1 MRGKASKRAGRGQVK
16 PSQPIGDYLDA
27 LVHPSARRDA
37 LTAARHRAF
46 IAPRLIVGLCALA
59 FLPIFLALGGLT
71 TVPELVLVSW
81 AIVPIAAACYL
92 SRTGRYESAHLISAA
107 ALAAVATTVAACS
120 GGIGSVAA
128 VWLVLIPL
136 EAVVSGSRRVVL
148 ISAALA
154 LAVAALLMA
163 IAPVDAVAELSAL
176 AGLAIGSALIYGTAV
191 ALGAERIAR
200 ADAKLRAADE
210 ARARLLTGNMSDVI
224 TRHGADGRVLS
235 ASANAQ
241 EVLGIGAG
249 DLIGLGLVDRIVMS
263 DRAAFRDAVADT
275 AANGIERCVEFRIH
289 RPKLG
294 DDGCLQWIAMDC
306 KPLPET
312 AAAGAV
318 VAVLRDISAC
328 KLQRQELADAR
339 AEAERSDAGKKR
351 FLAVVSHELRT
362 PLNAIIGFSEMLTDA
377 DQVRIDGTRRREYAR
392 LINEA
397 GNHLLGVVNGML
409 DVSRLEAG
417 DFQIEP
423 EAFEPAAVIAA
434 CCDLLSLKAKSSG
447 VALYSRVPS
456 QLPKIVADPRAL
468 KQIMINLLANAL
480 KFTNRG
486 GTVTIDAGIEGQSL
500 VVSVADTGIGIAPE
514 HFGRLGDPFFQVRG
528 SYARGRDGSGL
539 GLSIVKGLA
548 RLHGGDVE
556 VRSRVGEGTRVIV
569 RMPLDCERRHATAPV
584 RKIERPGDVH
594 DPASSPYAAVS
605 PARFKVSLKR
615 SA

>member
-1 MRGKASKRAGRGQVK
+1 MRGKASRRAGRGQVK

-27 LVHPSARRDA
+27 LVHPSARLDA
-37 LTAARHRAF
+37 LAAARHRAF
-46 IAPRLIVGLCALA
+46 IAPRVIVGLCAFA

-81 AIVPIAAACYL
+81 AIIPIATACYL
-92 SRTGRYESAHLISAA
+92 SRTGRYETAHLISAI
-107 ALAAVATTVAACS
+107 ALAAVATTIAACS

-128 VWLVLIPL
+128 IWLVLIPL
-136 EAVVSGSRRVVL
+136 EAAVSGSRRVVL
-148 ISAALA
+148 ISSALA
-154 LAVAALLMA
+154 LAVAAMLMVL
-163 IAPVDAVAELSAL
+163 APVDAIAELSTL
-176 AGLAIGSALIYGTAV
+176 AGLAIGAAPVYGTPV
-191 ALGAERIAR
+191 ALGAERIAG
-200 ADAKLRAADE
+200 ADNKLRAAGE
-210 ARARLLTGNMSDVI
+210 ERARLLTGNMSDVI

-249 DLIGLGLVDRIVMS
+249 DLVGLGLVDRIVMS

-275 AANGIERCVEFRIH
+275 AANGVERSVEFRIH

-294 DDGCLQWIAMDC
+294 DDGSLQWIAMHC
-306 KPLPET
+306 KPLPEA

-318 VAVLRDISAC
+318 VAVLRDASAR
-328 KLQRQELADAR
+328 KSQQQERVAAR
-339 AEAERSDAGKKR
+339 AEAEPNKAGKNR

-362 PLNAIIGFSEMLTDA
+362 PLNAIIGFSEMLTCA
-377 DQVRIDGTRRREYAR
+377 DETRIDDARRREYAR

-397 GNHLLGVVNGML
+397 GGHLLGVVNSIL
-409 DVSRLEAG
+409 DVSRLETG
-417 DFQIEP
+417 DFQIVP
-423 EAFEPAAVIAA
+423 ETFEPAAVIAG
-434 CCDLLSLKAKSSG
+434 CCDLLSLKAKSSS

-456 QLPKIVADPRAL
+456 HLPQIVADPRAL
-468 KQIMINLLANAL
+468 KQIVINLVANAL

-486 GTVTIDAGIEGQSL
+486 GTVTIDAGVEGQSL

-528 SYARGRDGSGL
+528 SYARSHDGSGL

-548 RLHGGDVE
+548 RLHGGEVD
-556 VRSRVGEGTRVIV
+556 VRSRVGEGTRVMV
-569 RMPLDCERRHATAPV
+569 RLPLDCERPHAPAPV
-584 RKIERPGDVH
+584 RKIDRPGDAY
-594 DPASSPYAAVS
+594 DPASPSYAAVP

>member
-27 LVHPSARRDA
+27 LVHPSAQQDA
-37 LTAARHRAF
+37 LVAARHRAF
-46 IAPRLIVGLCALA
+46 IAPRLIVGLSALA
-59 FLPIFLALGGLT
+59 FLPIFLAFGGLT

-81 AIVPIAAACYL
+81 AIVPIATACYL

-120 GGIGSVAA
+120 GGIGSVAV

-136 EAVVSGSRRVVL
+136 EAAVSGSRRVVL

-163 IAPVDAVAELSAL
+163 IVPVDTVTELSAL
-176 AGLAIGSALIYGTAV
+176 AALAIGAALIYGTAV

-200 ADAKLRAADE
+200 ADARLRAADQE
-210 ARARLLTGNMSDVI
+210 RARLLTGNMSDVI

-241 EVLGIGAG
+241 DVLGTGAC
-249 DLIGLGLVDRIVMS
+249 DLIGLGLVDRIAMS
-263 DRAAFRDAVADT
+263 DRAAFRDAIADT
-275 AANGIERCVEFRIH
+275 AANGVERSVEFRIH

-294 DDGCLQWIAMDC
+294 DHESLQWIAMHC
-306 KPLPET
+306 KRLPES

-318 VAVLRDISAC
+318 VAVLRDASARKC
-328 KLQRQELADAR
+328 QQQALVDAR
-339 AEAERSDAGKKR
+339 AEAERSQAGKNR

-377 DQVRIDGTRRREYAR
+377 DEMRIDGARRREYAR

-397 GNHLLGVVNGML
+397 GGHLLGVVNSIL
-409 DVSRLEAG
+409 DVSRLETG
-417 DFQIEP
+417 DFQIVP
-423 EAFEPAAVIAA
+423 ETFEPAAVIAG
-434 CCDLLSLKAKSSG
+434 CCDLLTIKAKSAD
-447 VALYSRVPS
+447 VALHSRLPS
-456 QLPKIVADPRAL
+456 QLPQIVADPRAL
-468 KQIMINLLANAL
+468 KQIVINLVANAL

-486 GTVTIDAGIEGQSL
+486 GTVTIDAGAEGQSL

-528 SYARGRDGSGL
+528 SYARSHDGSGL

-548 RLHGGDVE
+548 RLHGGEVE
-556 VRSRVGEGTRVIV
+556 VRSRVGEGTRVMV
-569 RMPLDCERRHATAPV
+569 RLPLDCEHPNAPVSV
-584 RKIERPGDVH
+584 RKIERPGDAY
-594 DPASSPYAAVS
+594 DPASPSYAAAP

>member
-1 MRGKASKRAGRGQVK
+1 VK

-27 LVHPSARRDA
+27 LVHPSARQDA

-59 FLPIFLALGGLT
+59 LLPIFLALGGLT

-81 AIVPIAAACYL
+81 AIVPIATACYL

-136 EAVVSGSRRVVL
+136 EAAVSGSRRVVL

-154 LAVAALLMA
+154 FAVAVLLMA
-163 IAPVDAVAELSAL
+163 IAPVDAIAELSTL
-176 AGLAIGSALIYGTAV
+176 AALAIGSALIYATAV
-191 ALGAERIAR
+191 ALGAERVAR
-200 ADAKLRAADE
+200 ADARLRAADE
-210 ARARLLTGNMSDVI
+210 ERARLLTGNMSDVI

-249 DLIGLGLVDRIVMS
+249 DLIGLGLVDRIAVS
-263 DRAAFRDAVADT
+263 DRAAFRDAIADA
-275 AANGIERCVEFRIH
+275 AANGVERCAEFRIH

-294 DDGCLQWIAMDC
+294 DDASLQWIAMHA
-306 KPLPET
+306 KPLPES

-318 VAVLRDISAC
+318 VAVLHDVSAQ
-328 KLQRQELADAR
+328 KAQQQALVDAR
-339 AEAERSDAGKKR
+339 AEAERSQAGKNR

-377 DQVRIDGTRRREYAR
+377 DEMRIDGARRREYAR
-392 LINEA
+392 HINEA
-397 GNHLLGVVNGML
+397 GGHLLAVVNSIL
-409 DVSRLEAG
+409 DASRLETG
-417 DFQIEP
+417 DFQIVP
-423 EAFEPAAVIAA
+423 EAFEPVAVIAG

-456 QLPKIVADPRAL
+456 LLPQVVADPRAV
-468 KQIMINLLANAL
+468 KQIVINLVANAL

-486 GTVTIDAGIEGQSL
+486 GTVTIDAGVEGQSL
-500 VVSVADTGIGIAPE
+500 VLSVADTGIGIAPE

-528 SYARGRDGSGL
+528 SHARSHDGSGL

-548 RLHGGDVE
+548 KLHGGEVD
-556 VRSRVGEGTRVIV
+556 VRSRVGEGTRVVV
-569 RMPLDCERRHATAPV
+569 RLPLDCERRTAPAPL
-584 RKIERPGDVH
+584 RKIDRPGDVL
-594 DPASSPYAAVS
+594 DPATPPHAAAP

>member
-1 MRGKASKRAGRGQVK
+1 VK

-27 LVHPSARRDA
+27 LVHPSARQDA
-37 LTAARHRAF
+37 LAAARHRAF
-46 IAPRLIVGLCALA
+46 IAPRLIVGLSALA

-81 AIVPIAAACYL
+81 AIVPIATACYL
-92 SRTGRYESAHLISAA
+92 SRTGRYESAHLISAG
-107 ALAAVATTVAACS
+107 ALAAVATTIAACS
-120 GGIGSVAA
+120 GGIGSVAV

-136 EAVVSGSRRVVL
+136 EAAVSGSRRVVL

-154 LAVAALLMA
+154 LAVAVLLTA
-163 IAPVDAVAELSAL
+163 IVPVAMVTELSAL
-176 AGLAIGSALIYGTAV
+176 AALAIGAALIYGTAV

-200 ADAKLRAADE
+200 ADARLRAADRE
-210 ARARLLTGNMSDVI
+210 RARLLTGNMSDVI

-241 EVLGIGAG
+241 EVLGTGAG
-249 DLIGLGLVDRIVMS
+249 DLIGLGLVDRIVAS
-263 DRAAFRDAVADT
+263 DRAAFRDAIADT
-275 AANGIERCVEFRIH
+275 AANGVERSVEFRIH

-294 DDGCLQWIAMDC
+294 DDGSLQWIAMHC
-306 KPLPET
+306 KPLPEA

-318 VAVLRDISAC
+318 VAVLRDASARKC
-328 KLQRQELADAR
+328 QQQALVDAR
-339 AEAERSDAGKKR
+339 ADAERSQAGKSR
-351 FLAVVSHELRT
+351 ILAVVSHELRT

-377 DQVRIDGTRRREYAR
+377 DEMRIDGARRREYAR

-397 GNHLLGVVNGML
+397 GGHLLGVVNSIL
-409 DVSRLEAG
+409 DVSRLETG
-417 DFQIEP
+417 DFQIVP
-423 EAFEPAAVIAA
+423 ETFEPAAVIAG
-434 CCDLLSLKAKSSG
+434 CCDLLSLKAKTAG
-447 VALYSRVPS
+447 VALNPRLPS
-456 QLPKIVADPRAL
+456 QLPQIVADPRAL
-468 KQIMINLLANAL
+468 KQIVINLVANAL

-486 GTVTIDAGIEGQSL
+486 GTVTIDAGVEGQSL

-528 SYARGRDGSGL
+528 SHARSHDGSGL

-548 RLHGGDVE
+548 RLHGGEVE
-556 VRSRVGEGTRVIV
+556 VRSRVGEGTRVMV
-569 RMPLDCERRHATAPV
+569 RLPLDCEHPRAPASV
-584 RKIERPGDVH
+584 RKIDRPGDAY
-594 DPASSPYAAVS
+594 DPAAPSYAAAP

>member
-1 MRGKASKRAGRGQVK
+1 MRGKASKRAGRDQVK

-27 LVHPSARRDA
+27 LVHPSARQDA
-37 LTAARHRAF
+37 LAAERHRAF
-46 IAPRLIVGLCALA
+46 IAPRLIVGLSALA

-71 TVPELVLVSW
+71 TVPEFVLVSW
-81 AIVPIAAACYL
+81 AIVPIATACYL

-120 GGIGSVAA
+120 GGIGSVAV

-136 EAVVSGSRRVVL
+136 EAAVSGSRRVVL

-163 IAPVDAVAELSAL
+163 IVPVDTVTELSAL
-176 AGLAIGSALIYGTAV
+176 AALAIGAALIYGTAV

-200 ADAKLRAADE
+200 ADARLRAADQE
-210 ARARLLTGNMSDVI
+210 RARLLTGNMSDVI

-241 EVLGIGAG
+241 EVLGTRAG

-263 DRAAFRDAVADT
+263 DRAAFRDAIADA
-275 AANGIERCVEFRIH
+275 AANGVERSVEFRIH
-289 RPKLG
+289 RQKLG
-294 DDGCLQWIAMDC
+294 DDGSLQWIAMHC
-306 KPLPET
+306 KPLPES

-318 VAVLRDISAC
+318 VAVLRDASTRKAQQQ
-328 KLQRQELADAR
+328 KLVDAR
-339 AEAERSDAGKKR
+339 AEAERSQAGKNR

-377 DQVRIDGTRRREYAR
+377 DEMRIDGARRREYAR

-397 GNHLLGVVNGML
+397 GGHLLGVVNSIL
-409 DVSRLEAG
+409 DVSRLETG
-417 DFQIEP
+417 DFQIVP
-423 EAFEPAAVIAA
+423 ETFEPAPVIAG
-434 CCDLLSLKAKSSG
+434 CCDLLSLKAKSAG
-447 VALYSRVPS
+447 VALHSRLPS
-456 QLPKIVADPRAL
+456 QLPQIVADPRAL
-468 KQIMINLLANAL
+468 KQIVINLAANAL

-486 GTVTIDAGIEGQSL
+486 GTVTIDAGVEGQSL

-514 HFGRLGDPFFQVRG
+514 HSGRLGDPFFQVRG
-528 SYARGRDGSGL
+528 SYARSHDGSGL

-548 RLHGGDVE
+548 RLHGGEVE
-556 VRSRVGEGTRVIV
+556 VRSRVGEGTRVMV
-569 RMPLDCERRHATAPV
+569 RLPLDCEHPNAPAPV
-584 RKIERPGDVH
+584 RKIERPGDAY
-594 DPASSPYAAVS
+594 DPASPSYAAAP

>member
-1 MRGKASKRAGRGQVK
+1 VK

-27 LVHPSARRDA
+27 LVHPSAREDA

-46 IAPRLIVGLCALA
+46 IAPRLIVGLSALA
-59 FLPIFLALGGLT
+59 FLPIFLAFGGLT

-81 AIVPIAAACYL
+81 AIVPIATACYL
-92 SRTGRYESAHLISAA
+92 SGTGRYESAHFISAA
-107 ALAAVATTVAACS
+107 ALAAVATTVAVCS
-120 GGIGSVAA
+120 GGIGSMAA

-136 EAVVSGSRRVVL
+136 EAAVSGSRRVVL
-148 ISAALA
+148 ISAVLA

-163 IAPVDAVAELSAL
+163 VVPVDAVAELSL
-176 AGLAIGSALIYGTAV
+176 LTGLAIGAALIYGTAV

-200 ADAKLRAADE
+200 ADTKLRAAGE
-210 ARARLLTGNMSDVI
+210 ERARLLTGNMSDVI
-224 TRHGADGRVLS
+224 TRHDADGRVLS

-249 DLIGLGLVDRIVMS
+249 DLMGLGLVDRIVMS
-263 DRAAFRDAVADT
+263 DRRAFRDAVADT
-275 AANGIERCVEFRIH
+275 AANGVERSVEFRIH

-294 DDGCLQWIAMDC
+294 DDGSLQWIAMHC
-306 KPLPET
+306 KPLPEA

-318 VAVLRDISAC
+318 VAVLRDASAR
-328 KLQRQELADAR
+328 KSQQQELVDAR
-339 AEAERSDAGKKR
+339 ADAERSQAGKNR

-377 DQVRIDGTRRREYAR
+377 DEMRIDGARRKEYAR

-397 GNHLLGVVNGML
+397 GGHLLGVVNSIL

-417 DFQIEP
+417 DFQIVP
-423 EAFEPAAVIAA
+423 EAFEPAAVIAG

-447 VALYSRVPS
+447 IALCSRLPS
-456 QLPKIVADPRAL
+456 QLPQAVADPRAL
-468 KQIMINLLANAL
+468 KQIVINLVANAL

-486 GTVTIDAGIEGQSL
+486 GTVTIDAAVEGQSL

-528 SYARGRDGSGL
+528 SHARSHDGSGL

-569 RMPLDCERRHATAPV
+569 RLPLDCERRHAPAPA
-584 RKIERPGDVH
+584 RKIDRPGDVH
-594 DPASSPYAAVS
+594 DPATPPYAAAPPV
-605 PARFKVSLKR
+605 RFKVSLKR

>member
-1 MRGKASKRAGRGQVK
+1 MRGKASKRAGRGQVR

-27 LVHPSARRDA
+27 LVHPSVRQDA
-37 LTAARHRAF
+37 LAVARHRAF
-46 IAPRLIVGLCALA
+46 IAPRLIVGLSALA
-59 FLPIFLALGGLT
+59 FLPIFLALGGPA
-71 TVPELVLVSW
+71 TVPELVLMSW
-81 AIVPIAAACYL
+81 AIVPIGTACYL

-136 EAVVSGSRRVVL
+136 EAAVSGSRRVVL
-148 ISAALA
+148 ISATLA
-154 LAVAALLMA
+154 LAVAALLTA
-163 IAPVDAVAELSAL
+163 IVPIDTGTELSAL
-176 AGLAIGSALIYGTAV
+176 AGLAIAAALIYGTAV

-200 ADAKLRAADE
+200 ADARLRAADE
-210 ARARLLTGNMSDVI
+210 EGARLLTGSMSDVI
-224 TRHGADGRVLS
+224 TRHGADGRVLT

-249 DLIGLGLVDRIVMS
+249 DLVGLGLVDRIVTS
-263 DRAAFRDAVADT
+263 DRAAFRDAIADT
-275 AANGIERCVEFRIH
+275 AANGVERSAEFRIH

-294 DDGCLQWIAMDC
+294 DDESLQWIAMHC
-306 KPLPET
+306 RRLPES

-318 VAVLRDISAC
+318 VAVLSDVSMRKAQQQQ
-328 KLQRQELADAR
+328 LVDAH
-339 AEAERSDAGKKR
+339 AEAERSRAGKNR

-377 DQVRIDGTRRREYAR
+377 DDMRIDGPRRREYAR

-397 GNHLLGVVNGML
+397 GGHLLAVVNSIL
-409 DVSRLEAG
+409 DVSRLETG
-417 DFQIEP
+417 DFQIMP
-423 EAFEPAAVIAA
+423 ETFEPAPVIAG

-447 VALYSRVPS
+447 IALCSRVPPQLS
-456 QLPKIVADPRAL
+456 QIVADPRAL
-468 KQIMINLLANAL
+468 KQIVINLLANAL

-486 GTVTIDAGIEGQSL
+486 GTVTIDAGVEGQSL

-514 HFGRLGDPFFQVRG
+514 HFGRLGDPLFQVRG
-528 SYARGRDGSGL
+528 SYARGHDGSGL

-548 RLHGGDVE
+548 RLHGGEVD

-569 RMPLDCERRHATAPV
+569 RLPLDCEHPHAPAPV
-584 RKIERPGDVH
+584 RKIDRPGDAC
-594 DPASSPYAAVS
+594 DPASLPYAGDP

>member
-1 MRGKASKRAGRGQVK
+1 VK

-27 LVHPSARRDA
+27 LVHPSARQDA

-46 IAPRLIVGLCALA
+46 IAPRLIVGLSALA

-81 AIVPIAAACYL
+81 AIVPIATACYL

-107 ALAAVATTVAACS
+107 ALAAVATTIAACS
-120 GGIGSVAA
+120 GGIGSVAI

-136 EAVVSGSRRVVL
+136 EAALSGSRRVVL

-154 LAVAALLMA
+154 LTVAALLTA
-163 IAPVDAVAELSAL
+163 IVPVATVTELSAL
-176 AGLAIGSALIYGTAV
+176 AALAIGAALIYGTAV

-200 ADAKLRAADE
+200 ADAKLRAADQE
-210 ARARLLTGNMSDVI
+210 RARLLTGNMSDVI
-224 TRHGADGRVLS
+224 TRHGADGRVL
-235 ASANAQ
+235 AVSANAQ
-241 EVLGIGAG
+241 EVLGAG
-249 DLIGLGLVDRIVMS
+249 DLIGLGLIDRIVAS
-263 DRAAFRDAVADT
+263 DRAAFRDAIADT
-275 AANGIERCVEFRIH
+275 AANGVERSVEFRIH

-294 DDGCLQWIAMDC
+294 DDGSPQWIAMHC
-306 KPLPET
+306 KPLPEA

-318 VAVLRDISAC
+318 VAVLRDASARKC
-328 KLQRQELADAR
+328 QQQALVDAR
-339 AEAERSDAGKKR
+339 ADAERSQAGKSR

-377 DQVRIDGTRRREYAR
+377 DEMRIDGARRREYAR

-397 GNHLLGVVNGML
+397 GGHLLGVVNSIL
-409 DVSRLEAG
+409 DVSRLDTG
-417 DFQIEP
+417 DFQIVP
-423 EAFEPAAVIAA
+423 ETFEPAAVIAG
-434 CCDLLSLKAKSSG
+434 CCDLLSLKAKSAG
-447 VALYSRVPS
+447 VALNPRLPA
-456 QLPKIVADPRAL
+456 QLPHIVADPRAL
-468 KQIMINLLANAL
+468 KQIVINLVANAL

-486 GTVTIDAGIEGQSL
+486 GTVTIDAGVEGQSL

-528 SYARGRDGSGL
+528 SRARCHDGSGL

-548 RLHGGDVE
+548 RLHGGEVE
-556 VRSRVGEGTRVIV
+556 VRSRVGEGTRVMV
-569 RMPLDCERRHATAPV
+569 RLPLDCERSHAPASL
-584 RKIERPGDVH
+584 RKIDRPGDAY
-594 DPASSPYAAVS
+594 DPASPSYAAAP